1 MKYKNAFSSLI
12 ALIFFQCNSPNSYH
26 DQKKPDINRFE
37 IELVAENL
45 NQPMSMDVLTDGRIL
60 IVEKDGAVK
69 VYDPNSQFVSTIA
82 QIPVNKRF
90 NQPFTTSGK
99 KYDADDGMHGVVL
112 DPDFENNK
120 FVYMYY
126 SPEGEAAKSL
136 VVRYKWEGTSLD
148 LESKK
153 ILLEWPTQRERCCH
167 WGGGMTFD
175 KQGNLLIAI
184 GDNSGFNIN
193 AEDGDSRRTSGNT
206 NDLRGSILRIKPE
219 PDGTYSIPE
228 GNLFPKGME
237 KTRPEIYIM
246 GVRNPWRLSIDSQ
259 TGWLYWGEVGP
270 STDEFNRA
278 REAGNFGWP
287 FFIANN
293 IKSPNIDSEYDTS
306 HIVNNSQYN
315 TGLMELPPNPVPSI
329 VWYDRNPAELFPIQ
343 GSGSLSAVGGPF
355 YRKADFKDAERPYPA
370 YYDGKWFVTDYV
382 RGWIM
387 VIEVDE
393 EGNYKS
399 LEEFMPEGTFTGIN
413 DMDFAPNGDLYILQ
427 YGHDSYA
434 SYAKDAKLYRIKY
447 NDGNR
452 KPKAIASSDKT
463 AGSVPMKGKLLTVE
477 TIDYDNNISEYKWEL
492 IAENGESTAYK
503 EQNPVV
509 NIEVPGVYQAI
520 LTVTDS
526 DGESDAD
533 TIELIAGNNPP
544 EVLFEFP
551 ESNSNFYFPGDQVQY
566 SINISDEEDKEIDI
580 SEASV
585 WADYLPI
592 GFDLQSFTD
601 TLRVSPLYL
610 SANSILGKQLINQ
623 NNCFQCHKIDQKA
636 VGPSFKEIA
645 NHYRGT
651 EGVYDQ
657 LSKKIVGGT
666 KGTWGQAEM
675 PANPSV
681 SINEAKAIVDFI
693 LNSTMKPGDK
703 SSLPL
708 SGSLKVPEDTNAAYL
723 VLKASYKDKGFQKIT
738 SIETVEIVG
747 LKNPRVF
754 MADFD
759 TISNMRL
766 YTPHFKQ
773 PNNLIPNA
781 KKSYFGFNNIDLK
794 GINMLGLDIIDF
806 PKVKDSLWKVS
817 IRTGSSNGE
826 IIGSSR
832 LSELT
837 VADDSFVRLPIKL
850 TSDKKDLFIVF
861 ENDKYEK
868 GVDEF
873 EIRSVKF
880 IK

>member
-1 MKYKNAFSSLI
+1 MKYSNVFLCLI
-12 ALIFFQCNSPNSYH
+12 ALVFFQCNSPQTYE
-26 DQKKPDINRFE
+26 DQKKPEINRFE

-45 NQPMSMDVLTDGRIL
+45 NQPMSMDILDDGRIL

-69 VYDPNSQFVSTIA
+69 VFDPNTFLVNTIA

-90 NQPFTTSGK
+90 NQPFTTSGM
-99 KYDADDGMHGVVL
+99 KYDADDGMHGVVM
-112 DPDFENNK
+112 DPDFDNNK

-126 SPEGEAAKSL
+126 SPESEIAKSL
-136 VVRYKWEGTSLD
+136 VVRYKWEGNSLD
-148 LESKK
+148 LESEK

-167 WGGGMTFD
+167 WGGGMVFD
-175 KQGNLLIAI
+175 KKGNLLIAI

-206 NDLRGSILRIKPE
+206 NDLRGSILRIKPQ

-246 GVRNPWRLSIDSQ
+246 GVRNPWRLSLDSQ

-287 FFIANN
+287 YFIANN
-293 IKSPNIDSEYDTS
+293 QKNTAIKTEYDTLK
-306 HIVNNSQYN
+306 IVNNSQYN
-315 TGLMELPPNPVPSI
+315 TGLVELPSNPVPSI
-329 VWYDRNPAELFPIQ
+329 AWYDRNPAEAFPIP

-355 YRKADFKDAERPYPA
+355 YRKADFKGAERPYPA

-387 VIEVDE
+387 AIEVDE
-393 EGNYKS
+393 DGNYKS
-399 LEEFMPEGTFTGIN
+399 MEEFMSEGTFTGVN
-413 DMDFAPNGDLYILQ
+413 DMDFAPNGDMYVLQ

-447 NDGNR
+447 NNGNR

-463 AGSVPMKGKLLTVE
+463 AGSVPMKGRLLTE
-477 TIDYDNNISEYKWEL
+477 GTIDYDNNISDYKWVL
-492 IAENGESTAYK
+492 TAENGESIVYK

-526 DGESDAD
+526 DGATDTD
-533 TIELIAGNNPP
+533 TIKLVAGNDPP

-551 ESNSNFYFPGDQVQY
+551 ESNSSFYFPGDQVQY
-566 SINISDEEDKEIDI
+566 SVNISDEEDMEIDN
-580 SEASV
+580 SQVSV
-585 WADYLPI
+585 WADYLPE
-592 GFDLQSFTD
+592 GFDLQVFMD
-601 TLRVSPLYL
+601 TLKNSPLYL
-610 SANSILGKQLINQ
+610 SANAILGQQLVKQ
-623 NNCFQCHKIDQKA
+623 NNCFQCHNLDQKA
-636 VGPSFKEIA
+636 VGPSFNEIA

-651 EGVYDQ
+651 DGVYDQ
-657 LSKKIVGGT
+657 LSKKIIGGT
-666 KGTWGQAEM
+666 KGTWGQTEM

-681 SINEAKAIVDFI
+681 SLNEAKAIVDFI
-693 LNSTMKPGDK
+693 LNSTLKPGDK
-703 SSLPL
+703 SSLPI
-708 SGSLKVPEDTNAAYL
+708 SGSLKVPEDTNAGYL
-723 VLKASYKDKGFQKIT
+723 VLKASYKDKGFEKIT

-747 LKNPRVF
+747 LKNPRVYT
-754 MADFD
+754 ADFD
-759 TISNMRL
+759 TLSNMRL

-773 PNNLIPNA
+773 PNNLIPND
-781 KKSYFGFNNIDLK
+781 KKSFIGLKNIDLN
-794 GINMLGLDIIDF
+794 GICTLGLDIIDF
-806 PKVKDSLWKVS
+806 PKVKDSFWKIS
-817 IRTGSSNGE
+817 IRIDSSDGE
-826 IIGSSR
+826 IIGTSM

-837 VADDSFVRLPIKL
+837 VADDGFITLPIKL
-850 TSDKKDLFIVF
+850 TSVKKNLFIVF
-861 ENDKYEK
+861 ENSKYEK

-873 EIRSVKF
+873 EIRSIKF